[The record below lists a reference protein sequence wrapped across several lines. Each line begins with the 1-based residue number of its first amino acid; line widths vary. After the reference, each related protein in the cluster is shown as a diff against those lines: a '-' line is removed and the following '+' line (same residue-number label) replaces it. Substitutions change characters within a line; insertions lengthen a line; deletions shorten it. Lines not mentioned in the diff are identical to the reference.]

1 MPEPPSGNGAVEV
14 TTGIAED
21 LVAVFRVVMFL
32 SRECRPSVFWGLTRL
47 SISRA
52 KLSILARISKVG
64 GLLAWSM
71 LARISNVGGLLV
83 PGW

>member
-1 MPEPPSGNGAVEV
+1 MEH
-14 TTGIAED
+14 

-32 SRECRPSVFWGLTRL
+32 SRVCRPSVFWGLTRL

-64 GLLAWSM
+64 GLWA
-71 LARISNVGGLLV
+71 
-83 PGW
+83 